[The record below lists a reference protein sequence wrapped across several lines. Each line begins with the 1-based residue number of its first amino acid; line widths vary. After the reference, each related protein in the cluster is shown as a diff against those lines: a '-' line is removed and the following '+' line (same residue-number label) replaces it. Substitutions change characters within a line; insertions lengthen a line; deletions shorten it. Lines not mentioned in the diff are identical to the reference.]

1 MVSKKKEKE
10 IFTKLNSEF
19 RNETFIDLNIKAIL
33 KKNSISEEDFYY
45 FFPHKTKSL
54 CNFFL
59 IDLQLKLEKNIK
71 NKIKNEKS
79 ISKRVNFILFE
90 LIKLLNENK
99 EVSLFF
105 LNYISRKPIYLKKL
119 TIKFAD
125 RVWRLLEDKSV
136 DFNYY
141 TKRMILSQILINSIL
156 YWRGSN
162 DLNKTEI
169 FIEKQI
175 FLLGKFGYYK
185 SNFKKLIHKILSSD
199 LQTIVFSIDSANKE
213 NLLSISFTHHLS
225 PYAASDIS
233 VITGQSK

>member
-1 MVSKKKEKE
+1 MINNQKEKS
-10 IFTKLNSEF
+10 IFTKLHSEF
-19 RNETFIDLNIKAIL
+19 KNGTFNNFNISSIL

-45 FFPHKTKSL
+45 FFPDKTKSL

-59 IDLQLKLEKNIK
+59 SNLQLKLEKKIK

-90 LIKLLNENK
+90 LISLLNEDK
-99 EVSLFF
+99 DISLYF
-105 LNYISRKPIYLKKL
+105 LNYISRKPTYLKKIS
-119 TIKFAD
+119 IKFSD

-141 TKRMILSQILINSIL
+141 TKRLILSQILINSTL

-162 DLNKTEI
+162 DLNKTQI

-185 SNFKKLIHKILSSD
+185 SNFKKFISKIAPKN
-199 LQTIVFSIDSANKE
+199 F
-213 NLLSISFTHHLS
+213 FTKFDFLH
-225 PYAASDIS
+225 
-233 VITGQSK
+233 

>member
-1 MVSKKKEKE
+1 MINKQKEKS
-10 IFTKLNSEF
+10 IFTKLHSEF
-19 RNETFIDLNIKAIL
+19 KNGTFNNFNISSIL

-45 FFPHKTKSL
+45 FFPDKTKSL

-59 IDLQLKLEKNIK
+59 SNLQLKLEKKIK

-90 LIKLLNENK
+90 LISLLNEDK
-99 EVSLFF
+99 AISLYF
-105 LNYISRKPIYLKKL
+105 LNYISRKPTYLKKIS
-119 TIKFAD
+119 IKFSD

-141 TKRMILSQILINSIL
+141 TKRLILSQILINSIL

-162 DLNKTEI
+162 DINKTQV

-185 SNFKKLIHKILSSD
+185 SNFKKFISKIAPKN
-199 LQTIVFSIDSANKE
+199 F
-213 NLLSISFTHHLS
+213 FTKFDFLH
-225 PYAASDIS
+225 
-233 VITGQSK
+233 

>member
-1 MVSKKKEKE
+1 MIKNQKEKS
-10 IFTKLNSEF
+10 IFTKLHSEF
-19 RNETFIDLNIKAIL
+19 KNGTFNNFNISSIL
-33 KKNSISEEDFYY
+33 KKNSILEEDFYY
-45 FFPHKTKSL
+45 FFPDKTKSL

-59 IDLQLKLEKNIK
+59 SNLQLKLEKKIK

-90 LIKLLNENK
+90 LISLLNEDK
-99 EVSLFF
+99 TISLYF
-105 LNYISRKPIYLKKL
+105 LNYISRKPTYLKKIS
-119 TIKFAD
+119 IKFSD

-141 TKRMILSQILINSIL
+141 TKRLILSQILINSIL

-162 DLNKTEI
+162 DLNKTQV

-185 SNFKKLIHKILSSD
+185 SNFKKFISKIAPKN
-199 LQTIVFSIDSANKE
+199 F
-213 NLLSISFTHHLS
+213 FTKLDFLH
-225 PYAASDIS
+225 
-233 VITGQSK
+233 

>member
-1 MVSKKKEKE
+1 MINKQKEKS
-10 IFTKLNSEF
+10 IFTKLHSEF
-19 RNETFIDLNIKAIL
+19 KNGTFNNFNISSIL

-45 FFPHKTKSL
+45 FFPDKTKSL

-59 IDLQLKLEKNIK
+59 SNLQLKLEKKIK

-90 LIKLLNENK
+90 LISLLNEDK
-99 EVSLFF
+99 DISLYF
-105 LNYISRKPIYLKKL
+105 LNYISRKPMYLKK
-119 TIKFAD
+119 ISVKFSD

-141 TKRMILSQILINSIL
+141 TKRLILSQILINSIL

-162 DLNKTEI
+162 DLNKTQI

-185 SNFKKLIHKILSSD
+185 SNFKKFISKIAPKN
-199 LQTIVFSIDSANKE
+199 F
-213 NLLSISFTHHLS
+213 FTKFDFLH
-225 PYAASDIS
+225 
-233 VITGQSK
+233 

>member
-1 MVSKKKEKE
+1 MINNKKEKS
-10 IFTKLNSEF
+10 IFTKLHSEF
-19 RNETFIDLNIKAIL
+19 KNGTFNNFNISSIL

-45 FFPHKTKSL
+45 FFPDKTKSL

-59 IDLQLKLEKNIK
+59 SNLQVKLEKKIK
-71 NKIKNEKS
+71 KKIKNEKS

-90 LIKLLNENK
+90 LISLLNEDK
-99 EVSLFF
+99 DISLYF
-105 LNYISRKPIYLKKL
+105 LNYISRKPKYLKKIS
-119 TIKFAD
+119 IKFSD

-141 TKRMILSQILINSIL
+141 TKRLILSQILINSIL

-162 DLNKTEI
+162 DLNKTQI

-185 SNFKKLIHKILSSD
+185 SNFKKFISKIAPKN
-199 LQTIVFSIDSANKE
+199 F
-213 NLLSISFTHHLS
+213 FTKFDFLH
-225 PYAASDIS
+225 
-233 VITGQSK
+233 

>member
-1 MVSKKKEKE
+1 MINNQKEKS
-10 IFTKLNSEF
+10 IFTKLHSEF
-19 RNETFIDLNIKAIL
+19 KNGTFNNFNISSIL

-45 FFPHKTKSL
+45 FFPDKTKSL

-59 IDLQLKLEKNIK
+59 SNLQLKLEKKIK

-90 LIKLLNENK
+90 LISLLNEDK
-99 EVSLFF
+99 DISLYF
-105 LNYISRKPIYLKKL
+105 LNYISRKPSYLKKIS
-119 TIKFAD
+119 IKFSD

-141 TKRMILSQILINSIL
+141 TKRLILSQILINSIL

-162 DLNKTEI
+162 DLNKTQI

-185 SNFKKLIHKILSSD
+185 SNFKKFISKIAPKN
-199 LQTIVFSIDSANKE
+199 F
-213 NLLSISFTHHLS
+213 FTKFDFLH
-225 PYAASDIS
+225 
-233 VITGQSK
+233 

>member
-1 MVSKKKEKE
+1 MINNQKEKS
-10 IFTKLNSEF
+10 IFTKLHSEF
-19 RNETFIDLNIKAIL
+19 KNGTFNNFNISSIL

-45 FFPHKTKSL
+45 FFPDKTKSL

-59 IDLQLKLEKNIK
+59 SNLQLKLEKKIK
-71 NKIKNEKS
+71 KKIKNEKS

-90 LIKLLNENK
+90 LISLLNEDK
-99 EVSLFF
+99 DISLYF
-105 LNYISRKPIYLKKL
+105 LNYISRKPTYLKK
-119 TIKFAD
+119 ISVKFSD

-141 TKRMILSQILINSIL
+141 TKRLILSQILINSIL

-162 DLNKTEI
+162 DLNKTQI

-185 SNFKKLIHKILSSD
+185 SNFKKFISKIAPKN
-199 LQTIVFSIDSANKE
+199 F
-213 NLLSISFTHHLS
+213 FTKFDFLH
-225 PYAASDIS
+225 
-233 VITGQSK
+233 

>member
-1 MVSKKKEKE
+1 MINNQKEKS
-10 IFTKLNSEF
+10 IFTKLHSEF
-19 RNETFIDLNIKAIL
+19 KNGTFNNFNISSIL

-45 FFPHKTKSL
+45 FFPDKTKSL

-59 IDLQLKLEKNIK
+59 SNLQLKLEKKIK
-71 NKIKNEKS
+71 KKIKNEKS

-90 LIKLLNENK
+90 LISLLNEDK
-99 EVSLFF
+99 DISLYF
-105 LNYISRKPIYLKKL
+105 LNYISRKPSYLKKIS
-119 TIKFAD
+119 IKFSD

-141 TKRMILSQILINSIL
+141 TKRLILSQILINSIL

-162 DLNKTEI
+162 DLNKTQI

-185 SNFKKLIHKILSSD
+185 SNFKKFISKIAPKN
-199 LQTIVFSIDSANKE
+199 F
-213 NLLSISFTHHLS
+213 FTKFDFLH
-225 PYAASDIS
+225 
-233 VITGQSK
+233 

>member
-1 MVSKKKEKE
+1 MINNQKEKS
-10 IFTKLNSEF
+10 IFTKLHSEF
-19 RNETFIDLNIKAIL
+19 KNGTFNNFNISSIL

-45 FFPHKTKSL
+45 FFPDKTKSL

-59 IDLQLKLEKNIK
+59 SNLQLKLEKKIK

-90 LIKLLNENK
+90 LISLLNEDK
-99 EVSLFF
+99 DIRLYF
-105 LNYISRKPIYLKKL
+105 LNYISRKPTYLKK
-119 TIKFAD
+119 ISVKFSD

-141 TKRMILSQILINSIL
+141 TKRLILSQILINSIL

-162 DLNKTEI
+162 DLNKTQI

-185 SNFKKLIHKILSSD
+185 SNFKKFISKIAPKN
-199 LQTIVFSIDSANKE
+199 F
-213 NLLSISFTHHLS
+213 FTKFDFLH
-225 PYAASDIS
+225 
-233 VITGQSK
+233 

>member
-1 MVSKKKEKE
+1 MINNQKEKS
-10 IFTKLNSEF
+10 IFTKLHSEF
-19 RNETFIDLNIKAIL
+19 KNGTFNNFNVSSIL

-45 FFPHKTKSL
+45 FFPDKTKSL

-59 IDLQLKLEKNIK
+59 SNLQLKLEKKIK

-90 LIKLLNENK
+90 LISLLNEDK
-99 EVSLFF
+99 AISLYF
-105 LNYISRKPIYLKKL
+105 LNYISRKPTYLKKIS
-119 TIKFAD
+119 IKFSD

-141 TKRMILSQILINSIL
+141 TKRLILSQILINSIL

-162 DLNKTEI
+162 DLNKTQI

-185 SNFKKLIHKILSSD
+185 SNFKKFISKIAPKN
-199 LQTIVFSIDSANKE
+199 F
-213 NLLSISFTHHLS
+213 FTKFDFLH
-225 PYAASDIS
+225 
-233 VITGQSK
+233 

>member
-1 MVSKKKEKE
+1 MINNQKEKS
-10 IFTKLNSEF
+10 IFTKLHTEF
-19 RNETFIDLNIKAIL
+19 KNGTFNNFNIRSIL
-33 KKNSISEEDFYY
+33 KKNSIPEEDFYY
-45 FFPHKTKSL
+45 FFPDKTKSL

-59 IDLQLKLEKNIK
+59 SNLQLKLEKKIK

-90 LIKLLNENK
+90 LISLLNEDK
-99 EVSLFF
+99 AISLYF
-105 LNYISRKPIYLKKL
+105 LNYISRKPTYLKKIS
-119 TIKFAD
+119 IKFSD

-141 TKRMILSQILINSIL
+141 TKRLILSQILINSIL

-162 DLNKTEI
+162 DLNKTQA

-185 SNFKKLIHKILSSD
+185 SNFKKFISKIAPKN
-199 LQTIVFSIDSANKE
+199 F
-213 NLLSISFTHHLS
+213 FTKFDFLH
-225 PYAASDIS
+225 
-233 VITGQSK
+233 

>member
-1 MVSKKKEKE
+1 MINKQKEKS
-10 IFTKLNSEF
+10 IFTKLHSEF
-19 RNETFIDLNIKAIL
+19 KNGTFNNFNISSIL

-45 FFPHKTKSL
+45 FFPDKTKSL

-59 IDLQLKLEKNIK
+59 SNLQLKLEKKIK

-90 LIKLLNENK
+90 LISLLNEDK
-99 EVSLFF
+99 AISLYF
-105 LNYISRKPIYLKKL
+105 LNYISRKPTYLKKIS
-119 TIKFAD
+119 IKFSD

-141 TKRMILSQILINSIL
+141 TKRLILSQILINSIL

-162 DLNKTEI
+162 DLYKTQI

-185 SNFKKLIHKILSSD
+185 SNFKKFISKIAPKN
-199 LQTIVFSIDSANKE
+199 F
-213 NLLSISFTHHLS
+213 FTKFDFLH
-225 PYAASDIS
+225 
-233 VITGQSK
+233 

>member
-1 MVSKKKEKE
+1 MMINNQKEKN
-10 IFTKLNSEF
+10 IFTKLHSEF
-19 RNETFIDLNIKAIL
+19 ENGTFSDFNISSVL
-33 KKNSISEEDFYY
+33 KNNSISEEDFYY
-45 FFPHKTKSL
+45 FFPNKTKSL

-59 IDLQLKLEKNIK
+59 SSLQLRLEK
-71 NKIKNEKS
+71 KIRKKITNEKS

-90 LIKLLNENK
+90 LIKLLNEDK
-99 EVSLFF
+99 TVSLYF
-105 LNYISRKPIYLKKL
+105 LNYISRKPIYLKKI
-119 TIKFAD
+119 TIKFSD

-162 DLNKTEI
+162 NLNKTQI

-185 SNFKKLIHKILSSD
+185 SNFKK
-199 LQTIVFSIDSANKE
+199 F
-213 NLLSISFTHHLS
+213 ISKVAPKNFFTKFDFLH
-225 PYAASDIS
+225 
-233 VITGQSK
+233 

>member
-1 MVSKKKEKE
+1 MINKQKEKS
-10 IFTKLNSEF
+10 IFTKLHSEF
-19 RNETFIDLNIKAIL
+19 KNGTFNNFNISSIL

-45 FFPHKTKSL
+45 FFPNKTKSL

-59 IDLQLKLEKNIK
+59 SNLQLKLEKKIK

-90 LIKLLNENK
+90 LISLLNEDK
-99 EVSLFF
+99 AISLYF
-105 LNYISRKPIYLKKL
+105 LNYISRKPTYLKKIS
-119 TIKFAD
+119 IKFSD

-141 TKRMILSQILINSIL
+141 TKRLILSQILINSIL
-156 YWRGSN
+156 YWRGSD
-162 DLNKTEI
+162 DLNKTQI

-185 SNFKKLIHKILSSD
+185 SNFKKFVSKIAPKN
-199 LQTIVFSIDSANKE
+199 F
-213 NLLSISFTHHLS
+213 FTKFDFLH
-225 PYAASDIS
+225 
-233 VITGQSK
+233 

>member
-1 MVSKKKEKE
+1 MINNQKEKS
-10 IFTKLNSEF
+10 IFTKLHSEF
-19 RNETFIDLNIKAIL
+19 KNGTFNNFNISSIL

-45 FFPHKTKSL
+45 FFPDKTKSL

-59 IDLQLKLEKNIK
+59 SNLQLKLEKKIK
-71 NKIKNEKS
+71 KKIKNEKS

-90 LIKLLNENK
+90 LISLLNEDK
-99 EVSLFF
+99 DISLYF
-105 LNYISRKPIYLKKL
+105 LNYISRKPTYLKKIS
-119 TIKFAD
+119 IKFSD

-141 TKRMILSQILINSIL
+141 TKRLILSQILINSIL

-162 DLNKTEI
+162 DLNKTQA

-185 SNFKKLIHKILSSD
+185 SNFKKFISKIAPKN
-199 LQTIVFSIDSANKE
+199 F
-213 NLLSISFTHHLS
+213 FTKFDFLH
-225 PYAASDIS
+225 
-233 VITGQSK
+233 

>member
-1 MVSKKKEKE
+1 MTNNQKEKN
-10 IFTKLNSEF
+10 IFTKLHSEF
-19 RNETFIDLNIKAIL
+19 KNGTFNNFNISSIL

-45 FFPHKTKSL
+45 FFPDKTKSL

-59 IDLQLKLEKNIK
+59 SNLQLKLEKKIK

-90 LIKLLNENK
+90 LISLLNENK
-99 EVSLFF
+99 DISLYF
-105 LNYISRKPIYLKKL
+105 LNYISTKPTYLKKIS
-119 TIKFAD
+119 IKFSD

-141 TKRMILSQILINSIL
+141 TKRLILSQILINSIL

-162 DLNKTEI
+162 DLNKTQI

-185 SNFKKLIHKILSSD
+185 SNFKKFISKIAPKN
-199 LQTIVFSIDSANKE
+199 F
-213 NLLSISFTHHLS
+213 FTKFDFLH
-225 PYAASDIS
+225 
-233 VITGQSK
+233 

>member
-1 MVSKKKEKE
+1 MINNQKEKK
-10 IFTKLNSEF
+10 IFTKLQPEF
-19 RNETFIDLNIKAIL
+19 ESGTFNNFNISSIL

-45 FFPHKTKSL
+45 FFPDKTKSL

-59 IDLQLKLEKNIK
+59 SNLQLKLEKKIK

-90 LIKLLNENK
+90 LISLLNK
-99 EVSLFF
+99 DKAISLYF
-105 LNYISRKPIYLKKL
+105 LNYISRKPTYLKKIS
-119 TIKFAD
+119 IKFSD

-162 DLNKTEI
+162 DLNKTQV

-185 SNFKKLIHKILSSD
+185 TNFKKFIFKIAPKN
-199 LQTIVFSIDSANKE
+199 F
-213 NLLSISFTHHLS
+213 FTKFDFLH
-225 PYAASDIS
+225 
-233 VITGQSK
+233 

>member
-1 MVSKKKEKE
+1 MINNQKEKS
-10 IFTKLNSEF
+10 IFTKLHSEF
-19 RNETFIDLNIKAIL
+19 KNGIFNDFNISSVL

-45 FFPHKTKSL
+45 FFPNKTKSL

-59 IDLQLKLEKNIK
+59 SNLQLKLEKKIK

-90 LIKLLNENK
+90 LISLLNEDK
-99 EVSLFF
+99 DISLYF
-105 LNYISRKPIYLKKL
+105 LNYISRKPTYLKKIS
-119 TIKFAD
+119 IKFSD

-141 TKRMILSQILINSIL
+141 TKRLILSQILINSIL

-162 DLNKTEI
+162 DLNKTQI

-185 SNFKKLIHKILSSD
+185 SNFKKFISKIAPKN
-199 LQTIVFSIDSANKE
+199 F
-213 NLLSISFTHHLS
+213 FTKFDFLH
-225 PYAASDIS
+225 
-233 VITGQSK
+233 

>member
-1 MVSKKKEKE
+1 MINNQKEKS
-10 IFTKLNSEF
+10 IFTKLHSEF
-19 RNETFIDLNIKAIL
+19 KNGTFNNFNISSIL

-45 FFPHKTKSL
+45 FFPDKTKSL

-59 IDLQLKLEKNIK
+59 SNLQLKLEKKIK
-71 NKIKNEKS
+71 KKIKNEKS

-90 LIKLLNENK
+90 LISLLNENK
-99 EVSLFF
+99 DISLYF
-105 LNYISRKPIYLKKL
+105 LNYITRNPTYLKKIS
-119 TIKFAD
+119 IKFSD

-141 TKRMILSQILINSIL
+141 TKRLILSQILINSIL

-162 DLNKTEI
+162 DLNKTQI

-185 SNFKKLIHKILSSD
+185 SNFKKFISKIAPNN
-199 LQTIVFSIDSANKE
+199 F
-213 NLLSISFTHHLS
+213 FTKFDFLH
-225 PYAASDIS
+225 
-233 VITGQSK
+233 

>member
-1 MVSKKKEKE
+1 MINNKKEKS
-10 IFTKLNSEF
+10 IFTKLHSEF
-19 RNETFIDLNIKAIL
+19 KNGTFNNFNISSIL

-45 FFPHKTKSL
+45 FFPDKTKSL

-59 IDLQLKLEKNIK
+59 SNLQLKLEKKIK
-71 NKIKNEKS
+71 KKIKNEKS

-90 LIKLLNENK
+90 LISLLNEDK
-99 EVSLFF
+99 DISLYF
-105 LNYISRKPIYLKKL
+105 LNYISRKPTYLKKIS
-119 TIKFAD
+119 IKFSD

-141 TKRMILSQILINSIL
+141 TKRLILSQILINSIL

-162 DLNKTEI
+162 DLNKTQI

-185 SNFKKLIHKILSSD
+185 SNFKK
-199 LQTIVFSIDSANKE
+199 F
-213 NLLSISFTHHLS
+213 ISKVAPKNFFTKFDFLH
-225 PYAASDIS
+225 
-233 VITGQSK
+233 

>member
-1 MVSKKKEKE
+1 MINRQKEKN
-10 IFTKLNSEF
+10 IFTKLQSEF
-19 RNETFIDLNIKAIL
+19 KNGIFNDFDISSIL

-45 FFPHKTKSL
+45 FFPDKTKSL

-59 IDLQLKLEKNIK
+59 SNLQLKLEKKIK

-90 LIKLLNENK
+90 LIKLLNEDK
-99 EVSLFF
+99 AISLFF
-105 LNYISRKPIYLKKL
+105 LNYMSRKPIYLKKI
-119 TIKFAD
+119 TIKFVD

-141 TKRMILSQILINSIL
+141 TKRMILSQILINSTL

-162 DLNKTEI
+162 DLNKTEF

-185 SNFKKLIHKILSSD
+185 NNFKKFISKV
-199 LQTIVFSIDSANKE
+199 TPE
-213 NLLSISFTHHLS
+213 NFLTKFDFLH
-225 PYAASDIS
+225 
-233 VITGQSK
+233 

>member
-1 MVSKKKEKE
+1 MINKQKEKS
-10 IFTKLNSEF
+10 IFTKLHSEF
-19 RNETFIDLNIKAIL
+19 KNGTFNNFNISSIL

-45 FFPHKTKSL
+45 FFPDKTKSL

-59 IDLQLKLEKNIK
+59 SNLQLKLEKKIK

-90 LIKLLNENK
+90 LISLLNEDK
-99 EVSLFF
+99 DISLYF
-105 LNYISRKPIYLKKL
+105 LNYISRKPSYLKKIS
-119 TIKFAD
+119 IKFSD

-141 TKRMILSQILINSIL
+141 TKRLILSQILINSIL

-162 DLNKTEI
+162 DLNKTQT

-185 SNFKKLIHKILSSD
+185 SNFKKFISKIAPKN
-199 LQTIVFSIDSANKE
+199 F
-213 NLLSISFTHHLS
+213 FTKFDFLH
-225 PYAASDIS
+225 
-233 VITGQSK
+233 

>member
-1 MVSKKKEKE
+1 MINNQKEKS
-10 IFTKLNSEF
+10 IFTKLHSEF
-19 RNETFIDLNIKAIL
+19 KNGTFNNFNISSIL

-45 FFPHKTKSL
+45 FFPDKTKSL

-59 IDLQLKLEKNIK
+59 SNVQVKLEKKIK
-71 NKIKNEKS
+71 KKIKNEKS

-90 LIKLLNENK
+90 LISLLNEDK
-99 EVSLFF
+99 AISLYF
-105 LNYISRKPIYLKKL
+105 LNYISRKPTYLKKIS
-119 TIKFAD
+119 IKFSD

-141 TKRMILSQILINSIL
+141 TKRLILSQILINSIL

-162 DLNKTEI
+162 DLNKTQV

-185 SNFKKLIHKILSSD
+185 TNFKKFIFKIAPKN
-199 LQTIVFSIDSANKE
+199 F
-213 NLLSISFTHHLS
+213 FTKFDFLH
-225 PYAASDIS
+225 
-233 VITGQSK
+233 

>member
-1 MVSKKKEKE
+1 MINKQKEKS
-10 IFTKLNSEF
+10 IFTKLHSEF
-19 RNETFIDLNIKAIL
+19 KNGTFNNFNISSIL

-45 FFPHKTKSL
+45 FFPDKTKSL

-59 IDLQLKLEKNIK
+59 SNLQLKLEKKIK
-71 NKIKNEKS
+71 KKIKNEKS

-90 LIKLLNENK
+90 LISLLNENK
-99 EVSLFF
+99 DISLYF
-105 LNYISRKPIYLKKL
+105 LNYISIKPTYLKKIS
-119 TIKFAD
+119 IKFSD

-141 TKRMILSQILINSIL
+141 TKRLILSQILINSIL

-162 DLNKTEI
+162 DLNKTQI

-185 SNFKKLIHKILSSD
+185 SNFKKFISKIAPKN
-199 LQTIVFSIDSANKE
+199 F
-213 NLLSISFTHHLS
+213 FTKFDFLH
-225 PYAASDIS
+225 
-233 VITGQSK
+233 

>member
-1 MVSKKKEKE
+1 MINNQKEKS
-10 IFTKLNSEF
+10 IFTKLHSEF
-19 RNETFIDLNIKAIL
+19 KNGTFNNFNISSIL

-45 FFPHKTKSL
+45 FFPDKTKSL

-59 IDLQLKLEKNIK
+59 SNLQLKLEKKIK

-90 LIKLLNENK
+90 LISLLNEDK
-99 EVSLFF
+99 AISLYF
-105 LNYISRKPIYLKKL
+105 LNYISRKPTYLKKIS
-119 TIKFAD
+119 IKFSD

-141 TKRMILSQILINSIL
+141 TKRLILSQILINSTL

-162 DLNKTEI
+162 DLNKTQI

-185 SNFKKLIHKILSSD
+185 SNFKKFISKIAPKN
-199 LQTIVFSIDSANKE
+199 F
-213 NLLSISFTHHLS
+213 FTKFDFLH
-225 PYAASDIS
+225 
-233 VITGQSK
+233 